1 MDFFTSHLIP
11 YGKVVRLIKRSELLS
26 WRAIIIC
33 VLFEMAIRIPPTSAL
48 RALEASARHLNFT
61 LAAEE
66 LYVTQSAVSHQ
77 IRHLEELWG
86 VQLFKRKGRSL
97 ILTEA
102 GHEIVPII
110 RDFIRKLTTTIE
122 SITSNYESENTLK
135 VTLLESF
142 AFKWF
147 VPRLGHFNSVCP
159 EVNVWISTTDD
170 LTDFTTGDADVGI
183 RLGYGNW
190 ENLYQEILL
199 QEYIM
204 PVCSPRFL
212 EKYGVPNEPKDL
224 LRYPLL
230 RRYTRDILQR
240 WKDWFSDAGI
250 EVDTIPEGTHFPQ
263 TSLALQAAIDDQ
275 GVALA
280 RSAHVLDDLTAGR
293 LVNMFPEV
301 RSKSKLAYYI
311 VCLSGR
317 ENHPVITSFR
327 NWIQQE
333 ASKSRNEFNKLFD

>member
-1 MDFFTSHLIP
+1 
-11 YGKVVRLIKRSELLS
+11 
-26 WRAIIIC
+26 
-33 VLFEMAIRIPPTSAL
+33 MAIRIPPTSAL

-102 GHEIVPII
+102 GHEIVPVI
-110 RDFIRKLTTTIE
+110 RDFIRKLTTTVE
-122 SITSNYESENTLK
+122 NITSTYQTENTLK

-147 VPRLGHFNSVCP
+147 VPRLGHFNAICP
-159 EVNVWISTTDD
+159 DVNVWISTTDD
-170 LTDFTTGDADVGI
+170 LTDFTTEDADVGI
-183 RLGYGNW
+183 RLGFGNW
-190 ENLYQEILL
+190 ENLYEEILL
-199 QEYIM
+199 QEYIL
-204 PVCSPRFL
+204 PVCSPRLL
-212 EKYGVPNEPKDL
+212 EKYGQPNLPEDL

-230 RRYTRDILQR
+230 RRYTSDILQR
-240 WKDWFSDAGI
+240 WKDWFHDAGI
-250 EVDTIPEGTHFPQ
+250 EVNAIPEGTHFPQ

-280 RSAHVLDDLTAGR
+280 RSAHVLDDLKAGR
-293 LVNMFPEV
+293 LVNMFPDI

-317 ENHPVITSFR
+317 ENLPVIASFR
-327 NWIQQE
+327 NWLQQE
-333 ASKSRNEFNKLFD
+333 ASQSRNEFNQLFD